1 MAPTHTTLAPSTHP
15 RTRPTAIVCPHPWSV
30 SPLPM
35 VSVHPLPPISVSS
48 LPQVPLSPY
57 PRSVS
62 PWTLVSVFPLPTVS
76 MPPHPRSLCPQDPLP
91 IMNTFSQACRQE
103 WWGADRPLTPVSG
116 GLWTCLQPALWM
128 GHCVPS
134 HSSGGHEENAA
145 ALLACIPRT
154 ALQAVLSYGSPSPS
168 SLLLSLSTF

>member
-62 PWTLVSVFPLPTVS
+62 PWTLVSVFPLPTIS

-128 GHCVPS
+128 G
-134 HSSGGHEENAA
+134 
-145 ALLACIPRT
+145 T
-154 ALQAVLSYGSPSPS
+154 ASLPTPVVDMRRM
-168 SLLLSLSTF
+168 LLLFWPASRGRPSRLFCPMGAPPPALYCFL